1 MKNITIVIPD
11 HFADWEYSLIA
22 PVLHSYTTN
31 YRVRYA
37 AADLGN
43 KTSMGALR
51 VIPDLTF
58 ADIPAE
64 NAALILIGG
73 QDWRELNPA
82 DRATLA
88 AHCER
93 QKTDGNLLAAICDGA
108 WFLAANGLLNDRR
121 HTGNHLDAYRAEA
134 AYHNAAQYQDS
145 QREAVRDTNLI
156 TAGAMAAPAFSR
168 AVLEAL
174 GDIPAEVLAYLPAA

>member
-88 AHCER
+88 AHCHQ
-93 QKTDGNLLAAICDGA
+93 QKTDGKLLAGICDGA

-121 HTGNHLDAYRAEA
+121 HTGHHLHAMGTFSA
-134 AYHNAAQYQDS
+134 AH
-145 QREAVRDTNLI
+145 QRRKWER
-156 TAGAMAAPAFSR
+156 GA
-168 AVLEAL
+168 
-174 GDIPAEVLAYLPAA
+174 

>member
-11 HFADWEYSLIA
+11 HFADWEFSLIA

-31 YRVRYA
+31 YHVRYA
-37 AADLGN
+37 AADLDH

-73 QDWRELNPA
+73 QDWRKLNPA

-88 AHCER
+88 AHCHK
-93 QKTDGNLLAAICDGA
+93 QKTDGNLLAGICDGA
-108 WFLAANGLLNDRR
+108 WFLAANGLLNDRC
-121 HTGNHLDAYRAEA
+121 HTGNDLEAYRAEA
-134 AYHNAAQYQDS
+134 AYHNAAQYQES
-145 QREAVRDTNLI
+145 QREAVRDANLI
-156 TAGAMAAPAFSR
+156 TASTMAAPAFSR
-168 AVLEAL
+168 AILEAL

>member
-73 QDWRELNPA
+73 QDWRELNSA

-88 AHCER
+88 AHCHQ
-93 QKTDGNLLAAICDGA
+93 QKTDGNL
-108 WFLAANGLLNDRR
+108 LAANGLLNDRR